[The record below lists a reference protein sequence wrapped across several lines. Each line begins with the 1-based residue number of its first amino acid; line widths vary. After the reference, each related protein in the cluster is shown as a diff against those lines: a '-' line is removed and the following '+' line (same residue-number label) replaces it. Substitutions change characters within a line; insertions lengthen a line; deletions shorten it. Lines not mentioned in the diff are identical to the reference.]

1 MHPVC
6 SRRAQGYLFW
16 EALEG
21 TGEGGAIST
30 HDNVLSYSLESYAR
44 FNGDRNLLWTK
55 SEWVLWRSGQ
65 STEIQHS
72 RFEYNKARERP
83 RALVCCVPTAGLL
96 ALARLLSVSLE
107 AFAEPVHRVL
117 SPCTVGWRHLQLSRE
132 DRYANLC
139 VPAQRSSHCALAPPP
154 CMPHAR
160 LATAPLAAVAEPVL
174 TTCTERRRYLRQ
186 SPRQ

>member
-30 HDNVLSYSLESYAR
+30 HDNVLSYSQVSYAESD
-44 FNGDRNLLWTK
+44 GYGSDKTTDP
-55 SEWVLWRSGQ
+55 SWVLWRSGQ